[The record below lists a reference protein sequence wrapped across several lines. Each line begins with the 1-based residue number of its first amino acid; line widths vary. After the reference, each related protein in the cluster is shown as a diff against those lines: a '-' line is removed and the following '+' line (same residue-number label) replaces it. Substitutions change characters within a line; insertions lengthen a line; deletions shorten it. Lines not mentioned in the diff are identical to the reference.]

1 MSNNKMDKIKK
12 TFKNINDYCKEKEY
26 KKCLVELKQIQ
37 NFMSKE
43 ETYILNTINSY
54 YV

>member
-26 KKCLVELKQIQ
+26 KKCLV
-37 NFMSKE
+37 
-43 ETYILNTINSY
+43 
-54 YV
+54 

>member
-1 MSNNKMDKIKK
+1 MDKIKK

-26 KKCLVELKQIQ
+26 KKCLVEWKQIQ